1 MKALIYHGPG
11 KITCESL
18 PDPVLH
24 DDCGAVVKTTL
35 CAICGSDLHPYHVDL
50 GRPAYSIG
58 HEAVG
63 EVVELGRA
71 VKNFAVGDRVL
82 LTATLSCGR
91 CKPCLEGRTSLC
103 ESYPSF
109 RALGQSL
116 PGIGGAQ
123 AEGIAVPTA
132 DYNLVRLPDDL
143 TDEVGLMLTDTLGT
157 AWMASRRAR
166 IGPGDVVAV
175 IGLGAVG
182 LQVIMCALAMGA
194 ARVLAIDLL
203 ADRRRHAVALG
214 AEALEDPD
222 VIRGTRELTQG
233 VGPDVVID
241 SNGGPITTQL
251 SIDLVRRGGRVSNVG
266 ISEQFTVPFPI
277 KTATAKNLEFHTGIC
292 SAQLEVPHLLREL
305 ARGTLNKDTITRLFT
320 HRMGLTAGTEAYAFF
335 DQRKDGVLKIALDP
349 SR

>member
-116 PGIGGAQ
+116 RGIGGAQ

-132 DYNLVRLPDDL
+132 GDHLR
-143 TDEVGLMLTDTLGT
+143 TCH
-157 AWMASRRAR
+157 ARRSS
-166 IGPGDVVAV
+166 P
-175 IGLGAVG
+175 
-182 LQVIMCALAMGA
+182 C
-194 ARVLAIDLL
+194 
-203 ADRRRHAVALG
+203 DR
-214 AEALEDPD
+214 
-222 VIRGTRELTQG
+222 
-233 VGPDVVID
+233 
-241 SNGGPITTQL
+241 
-251 SIDLVRRGGRVSNVG
+251 
-266 ISEQFTVPFPI
+266 F
-277 KTATAKNLEFHTGIC
+277 
-292 SAQLEVPHLLREL
+292 
-305 ARGTLNKDTITRLFT
+305 
-320 HRMGLTAGTEAYAFF
+320 AG
-335 DQRKDGVLKIALDP
+335 
-349 SR
+349 